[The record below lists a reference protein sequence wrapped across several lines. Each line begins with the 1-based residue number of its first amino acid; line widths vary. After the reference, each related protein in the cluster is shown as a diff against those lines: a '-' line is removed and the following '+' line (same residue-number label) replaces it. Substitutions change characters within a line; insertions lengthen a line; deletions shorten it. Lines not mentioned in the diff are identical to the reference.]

1 MSGIKG
7 DGILKPVM
15 MAYLVLAL
23 HVVLIVVLGLVVIFF
38 SGIVQYVLWIFLL
51 GAAAILASVYYF
63 YRRMKAEGRS
73 LRQTLQ
79 SPLFNGRSVEVSLL
93 GGLASFKVG
102 GTHGAPAL
110 GPGTHRPGNQL
121 EDPDTVRLREI
132 KELAYLLKND
142 LITREEYE
150 KAKQQIF
157 K

>member
-1 MSGIKG
+1 MGRTQG

-23 HVVLIVVLGLVVIFF
+23 HVALIVVLGLVVLFF
-38 SGIVQYVLWIFLL
+38 SGIVQYVFWIFLL
-51 GAAAILASVYYF
+51 GAAAVVASFYYF
-63 YRRMKAEGRS
+63 YRRVKAERRS
-73 LRQTLQ
+73 LNRTLQ
-79 SPLFNGRSVEVSLL
+79 SPMFNGRPFEVSLL

-102 GTHGAPAL
+102 GADDVPKL
-110 GPGTHRPGNQL
+110 GPGTHQPANQL
-121 EDPDTVRLREI
+121 EDPETVRLREI